1 MARFVVYLCG
11 NRDGFGR
18 SLGTLLV
25 LCMGLLFAAPLRN
38 IESVGRRLASH
49 GGAIGIIIAIW
60 LYSRRVTH
68 RNMLWTFDR
77 LVVPV
82 ALVAALIRTGNLMNH
97 EIYGHVTT
105 LPWGFRFIQNLSEWM
120 KGAAPIFT
128 EPSHPTQIY
137 EALCYLLL
145 FGLLLYMYWK
155 RNAEEREGLIFGTFL
170 IGIFLPRFC
179 IEFIKN
185 NQEVFEETMLLNMG
199 QLLSIPFVIAGVW
212 LVIRALSRPRVPIK
226 FAKEKKK

>member
-1 MARFVVYLCG
+1 MHNLFLLLLRKF
-11 NRDGFGR
+11 NRHSR
-18 SLGTLLV
+18 SRQSTNNQPHPSDNERNTQQLPHIQQHSLLEH
-25 LCMGLLFAAPLRN
+25 PLE
-38 IESVGRRLASH
+38 ILKVWEGGLASH

-170 IGIFLPRFC
+170 IGIFLRGAA
-179 IEFIKN
+179 N
-185 NQEVFEETMLLNMG
+185 NNPMHKTSNVPSER
-199 QLLSIPFVIAGVW
+199 PKP
-212 LVIRALSRPRVPIK
+212 SRLPHK
-226 FAKEKKK
+226 

>member
-38 IESVGRRLASH
+38 IESVGRRF
-49 GGAIGIIIAIW
+49 GE
-60 LYSRRVTH
+60 SRRC
-68 RNMLWTFDR
+68 DR
-77 LVVPV
+77 DYYRYL
-82 ALVAALIRTGNLMNH
+82 AILVAAMIRLGNLMNH